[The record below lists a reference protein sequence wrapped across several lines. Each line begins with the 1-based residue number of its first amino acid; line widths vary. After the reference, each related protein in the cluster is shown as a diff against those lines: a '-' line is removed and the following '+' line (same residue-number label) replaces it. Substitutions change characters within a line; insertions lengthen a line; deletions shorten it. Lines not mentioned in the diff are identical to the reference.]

1 MVDRAE
7 GYPRVRWDRCVGKI
21 ADLGRDRLG
30 PMARGGWGSSWFNVL
45 A

>member
-21 ADLGRDRLG
+21 TGLGRDRLVDT
-30 PMARGGWGSSWFNVL
+30 ARGGRG
-45 A
+45 

>member
-1 MVDRAE
+1 MVDCAE

-21 ADLGRDRLG
+21 TEPRE
-30 PMARGGWGSSWFNVL
+30 GSLWHDEGSTEIVVGNVL